1 MPHVLHL
8 APEVVK
14 IDLQT
19 RLFPVAHIIYNIV
32 GQKTFF
38 FFFHHM
44 VLGVNRRQ
52 DLVPFYLGFYVL
64 NPTHYEMK
72 AHQ

>member
-19 RLFPVAHIIYNIV
+19 LFPVAHIIYKIV

-44 VLGVNRRQ
+44 VCELIE
-52 DLVPFYLGFYVL
+52 DKTESPFLWAF
-64 NPTHYEMK
+64 MF
-72 AHQ
+72 

>member
-19 RLFPVAHIIYNIV
+19 PFPVAHIIYNIV

-38 FFFHHM
+38 LFFFHHM

-52 DLVPFYLGFYVL
+52 DLVPFSLGFYVL

>member
-1 MPHVLHL
+1 MPHVLHP

-14 IDLQT
+14 NDLQT
-19 RLFPVAHIIYNIV
+19 LFPVAHIIYNIV

-52 DLVPFYLGFYVL
+52 ELVPISLGFYVL

>member
-19 RLFPVAHIIYNIV
+19 PFPVAHIIYNIV
-32 GQKTFF
+32 GQKTYLFIYFF
-38 FFFHHM
+38 ITSFWE
-44 VLGVNRRQ
+44 
-52 DLVPFYLGFYVL
+52 LVEDK
-64 NPTHYEMK
+64 T
-72 AHQ
+72 

>member
-19 RLFPVAHIIYNIV
+19 LFPVAHIIYNIV

-38 FFFHHM
+38 LFFFHHM

-52 DLVPFYLGFYVL
+52 DLVPFSLGFYVL